1 MSEKPR
7 GTLSL
12 PKRTI
17 LDDLKPEPVEV
28 CDSCKTVVF
37 KFQCHAFK
45 SELSRYK
52 LTPYYVATYGLSQS
66 PQGFNQ
72 VSNGNSKAGFADV
85 HALVSC
91 IRKHFGSHESDLA
104 KKRIESLM
112 ILEHL
117 KRAAANIKK
126 QPND

>member
-28 CDSCKTVVF
+28 CDSCKTVKF

-45 SELSRYK
+45 SEVLLHK
-52 LTPYYVATYGLSQS
+52 IPIDHVAYYGLPQRK
-66 PQGFNQ
+66 QGFNQ
-72 VSNGNSKAGFADV
+72 VVNGHQKAGLADV
-85 HALVSC
+85 RSLIECVRA
-91 IRKHFGSHESDLA
+91 HFGNHEADQTA
-104 KKRIESLM
+104 KRVESLM
-112 ILEHL
+112 VLEHL
-117 KRAAANIKK
+117 RLALGNSRK
-126 QPND
+126 D